1 MKGVFYLSQSTTNT
15 LHAQSNELRQ
25 RFDKEIQEFSDAL
38 WKYCRYLT
46 GSPWDGEDLFQET
59 MLKALGGLYTRW
71 QPTNLKSYLYRTAT
85 NAWIDHCRREKRS
98 LGVLDEEHEPIE
110 EFADSLDLVEALE
123 KLYELFTPRQTAV
136 FLLMEIFRFKAEEV
150 ASIIKTTPGAVYAT
164 TRRMKTKLQEN
175 KHAPRKPKSKETPEK
190 SKVIQAYLNA
200 FNDGDLEG
208 MLSLISDHAHY
219 EASLGF
225 LEVNK
230 NEIREGS
237 LAYGLPG
244 HQAIQLLL
252 WGKPVIVVLASS
264 DQGPLIH
271 DIQYQE
277 VENNQIVYH
286 RSFFFRKE
294 FIVAA
299 AEELGYAPQLVKP
312 PLNWENE

>member
-1 MKGVFYLSQSTTNT
+1 MSQSTTKT
-15 LHAQSNELRQ
+15 LHALSIELRQ
-25 RFDKEIQEFSDAL
+25 RFDEEIRDFSDGL

-85 NAWIDHCRREKRS
+85 NAWIDYCRKEKRS
-98 LGVLDEEHEPIE
+98 LGVLGEEHEPIE
-110 EFADSLDLVEALE
+110 EFSDSLDLEEALE

-150 ASIIKTTPGAVYAT
+150 ASIVKTTPGAVYAT
-164 TRRMKTKLQEN
+164 TRRMKTKLKEN
-175 KHAPRKPKSKETPEK
+175 KHDDIKYKPKNAPQK

-200 FNDGDLEG
+200 FNDGDIEG

-230 NEIREGS
+230 DEIREGS

-244 HQAIQLLL
+244 HHAIQSLL
-252 WGKPVIVVLASS
+252 WGKPVIVVLAEL
-264 DQGPLIH
+264 DQCPQVH

-277 VENNQIVYH
+277 VENGKIVYH

-299 AEELGYAPQLVKP
+299 SKELGYAPQLNKP
-312 PLNWENE
+312 PLNWTE